1 MLYRGIHCWV
11 HLYPVDTMYGL
22 VIEQLSQGIKVV
34 VKKYEHEQGGKKH
47 TNKQT
52 NKFQYVTVKILDCSN
67 VIRVKLH
74 AFHVPCVVRVHD
86 STFNVR
92 MTDTE

>member
-1 MLYRGIHCWV
+1 
-11 HLYPVDTMYGL
+11 MYGL
-22 VIEQLSQGIKVV
+22 VIEQLSQGMKVV
-34 VKKYEHEQGGKKH
+34 VKNMNMSKGGK
-47 TNKQT
+47 TQKQT
-52 NKFQYVTVKILDCSN
+52 NKFQYVTIKILDCSN